1 MVALAVIFRRGD
13 RFGGGREHISV
24 SRSNVRVRPATTDD
38 IDSLVCLTQ
47 SLDLSTGVFSGKP
60 LQDSS
65 TAHLAKRFGEILA
78 NRERVL
84 LIASDDSGVTAG
96 MLAARNDDI
105 GAIDIMHVLLITHLV
120 VAPGYRRRGI
130 GRSLLA
136 AAVHLADEAGIEHM
150 LATAAAGSREG
161 NRYLARIGFAPL
173 VLYRIAPTNVL
184 RRSLGMTDVAGRM
197 AVLRRARLARA
208 HRAGFSSRAVGR
220 GA

>member
-1 MVALAVIFRRGD
+1 V
-13 RFGGGREHISV
+13 
-24 SRSNVRVRPATTDD
+24 NVRVRPAIDDD
-38 IDSLVCLTQ
+38 IPALVLLIQTI
-47 SLDLSTGVFSGKP
+47 DTSTGIFSGRP

-65 TAHLAKRFGEILA
+65 TQHLSERFAQIL
-78 NRERVL
+78 RSGRVL
-84 LIASDDSGVTAG
+84 LVAADDAGSVVG
-96 MLAARNDDI
+96 MLSARDDAV
-105 GAIDIMHVLLITHLV
+105 GAIDLTPVLHVTHLI
-120 VAPGYRRRGI
+120 VAPGHRRRGI

-136 AAVHLADEAGIEHM
+136 AAVNMADEAGVEHM

-173 VLYRIAPTNVL
+173 VVHRIAATSTL

-208 HRAGFSSRAVGR
+208 QRSNFSSRAVGR